1 MKIAMILLLVLTCG
15 GAAHAS
21 DDICTAAGA
30 FVRSTTAQVDDFA
43 DRRVVQRSF
52 QGSGQ
57 VKDVKGGGLG
67 SKFTVIVDCGNDV
80 LAEVPTSS
88 SRASNNLQV
97 GDSVSFSGV
106 ANGVYRRR
114 YVNTH
119 TYYLIVSFN
128 DNSSVW

>member
-1 MKIAMILLLVLTCG
+1 MKLALILLLVLTCAG
-15 GAAHAS
+15 QAHAY

-30 FVRSTTAQVDDFA
+30 LVRGTAAQIDQFVDK
-43 DRRVVQRSF
+43 RVVQRSF

-57 VKDVKGGGLG
+57 VKDVKGGGLA
-67 SKFTVIVDCGNDV
+67 SKFTVIVDCANDV

-88 SRASNNLQV
+88 SRASNNLQI
-97 GDSVSFSGV
+97 GESISFSGV